1 MSNIA
6 DDTRLSSA
14 AHAVPIFKRIMDG
27 MRMSVVVMTLVDGSN
42 TRGECHGI
50 ALILSLDHSLK

>member
-42 TRGECHGI
+42 TQEVNDMV
-50 ALILSLDHSLK
+50 LL